1 MTLQQSDL
9 DLTPWYKQGW
19 PWALITIPLLTI
31 IACGVTIYIAFN
43 TDDSLV
49 KDNYY
54 KEGLAINQSIDRI
67 EYARSISLIAKIDI
81 DKDAKLIYLNLQSSQ
96 GLPTRLVVKLSH
108 PTLEAKDQNFELESL
123 SGGDY
128 VAELNSLEDAYWHVS
143 VEDES
148 KTWLIKSRWL
158 YPNRTTILLDANSGQ

>member
-1 MTLQQSDL
+1 MNIQSTDT

-54 KEGLAINQSIDRI
+54 KEGLAINQSIDRVNQ
-67 EYARSISLIAKIDI
+67 ANLLALVAKIEI
-81 DKDAKLIYLNLQSSQ
+81 DKTSNLLHLNLSSNQS
-96 GLPTRLVVKLSH
+96 LPETLIIEFSH
-108 PTLEAKDQNFELESL
+108 PTLQSKDQRFELASL
-123 SGGDY
+123 TGGDY
-128 VAELNSLEDAYWHVS
+128 AAELKQIENAYWHISLEDQTKSWLL
-143 VEDES
+143 
-148 KTWLIKSRWL
+148 KTRWL
-158 YPNRTTILLDANSGQ
+158 YPENSSLVIDASAP

>member
-1 MTLQQSDL
+1 MNLQQSDL

-19 PWALITIPLLTI
+19 PWALITIPLLTV

-54 KEGLAINQSIDRI
+54 KEGLAINQSIERI
-67 EYARSISLIAKIDI
+67 EYAQNISLIAKIEI
-81 DKDAKLIYLNLQSSQ
+81 DKEAKLIYLNLQSSQ
-96 GLPTRLVVKLSH
+96 TLPTRLVVKFSH
-108 PTLEAKDQNFELESL
+108 PTLETKDQSFELEPL

-128 VAELNSLEDAYWHVS
+128 VAELNNLEDAYWHVS
-143 VEDES
+143 VEDGS
-148 KTWLIKSRWL
+148 KTWLLKTRWL
-158 YPNRTTILLDANSGQ
+158 YPNKSKISINANPG

>member
-1 MTLQQSDL
+1 MTFQQSDM

-19 PWALITIPLLTI
+19 PWALITIPLLTV

-54 KEGLAINQSIDRI
+54 KEGLAINQSIERV
-67 EYARSISLIAKIDI
+67 ELAQNISLIANIEID
-81 DKDAKLIYLNLQSSQ
+81 AESKLIHLNLQSSQ
-96 GLPTRLVVKLSH
+96 TLPTRLVVEFFH
-108 PTLEAKDQNFELESL
+108 PTLETKDQSFELESL

-128 VAELNSLEDAYWHVS
+128 VAELTGLEDAYWHVS
-143 VEDES
+143 IEDDS
-148 KTWLIKSRWL
+148 KTWLLKSRWL
-158 YPNRTTILLDANSGQ
+158 YPNKSKISIDANTN

>member
-1 MTLQQSDL
+1 MNNQFTDP
-9 DLTPWYKQGW
+9 DFTPWYKQGW

-31 IACGVTIYIAFN
+31 IACGVTIYIAFS

-54 KEGLAINQSIDRI
+54 KEGLAINQSIERI
-67 EYARSISLIAKIDI
+67 ELAQSISAIATIEI
-81 DKDAKLIYLNLQSSQ
+81 DKQANLIHLNLQSSQ
-96 GLPTRLVVKLSH
+96 TSPDKLVLNFSH
-108 PTLEAKDQNFELESL
+108 PTLESKDRSFELEFL

-128 VAELNSLEDAYWHVS
+128 ASELGNLEDAYWHIS
-143 VEDES
+143 LEDGS

-158 YPNRTTILLDANSGQ
+158 YPNKSKISIDSNAG